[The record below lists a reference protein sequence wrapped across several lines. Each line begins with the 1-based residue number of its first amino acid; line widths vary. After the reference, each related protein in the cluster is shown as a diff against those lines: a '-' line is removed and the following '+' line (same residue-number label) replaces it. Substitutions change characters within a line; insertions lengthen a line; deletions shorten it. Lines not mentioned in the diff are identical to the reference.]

1 MKPALFPGCHPDAQS
16 GEGPSCLRGRRA
28 RSRDHHGPTL
38 PSLSSLLKDLENA
51 WGGGRTRNIA
61 LSCFFMIA
69 FVLSISIP
77 DLIT

>member
-38 PSLSSLLKDLENA
+38 PSLSFLLEDLENA
-51 WGGGRTRNIA
+51 RRGRTRNIA

-69 FVLSISIP
+69 FVLSLSIP